1 VDRWQAADVG
11 EDVPAQRSPDSEKP
25 DVDED
30 GMLVCCAVKNPRIRT
45 VMHKPAPFARQESRV
60 NECRRDLATFMR
72 NSGRCLLF
80 NKRIGVTMQEFP
92 SIVFLSNCLELGAR
106 RSP

>member
-30 GMLVCCAVKNPRIRT
+30 GMLVCCRE
-45 VMHKPAPFARQESRV
+45 ESADQ
-60 NECRRDLATFMR
+60 N
-72 NSGRCLLF
+72 
-80 NKRIGVTMQEFP
+80 
-92 SIVFLSNCLELGAR
+92 
-106 RSP
+106 